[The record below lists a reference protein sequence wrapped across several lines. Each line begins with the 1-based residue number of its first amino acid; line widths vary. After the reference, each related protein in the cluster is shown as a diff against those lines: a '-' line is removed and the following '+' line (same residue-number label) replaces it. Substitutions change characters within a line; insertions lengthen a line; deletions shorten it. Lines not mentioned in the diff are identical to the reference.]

1 MEALLEALRHDS
13 LPGIR
18 KYLQSNTIDLN
29 KATILCDQYEMDEP
43 DEIPLMFWAIQVGA
57 SREAIEL
64 LMEYGLDIT
73 ACNRE
78 GLGAI
83 DIAIRH
89 RRIDLVALCAE
100 TGVSLTQ
107 SRRRSGMTPLM
118 VAASFNNT
126 EMVDYLIARGAS
138 VWEQDKRGTTAME
151 YARMLGLNGMV
162 AYLEKIGESQKE
174 KQGV

>member
-1 MEALLEALRHDS
+1 
-13 LPGIR
+13 
-18 KYLQSNTIDLN
+18 
-29 KATILCDQYEMDEP
+29 
-43 DEIPLMFWAIQVGA
+43 
-57 SREAIEL
+57 
-64 LMEYGLDIT
+64 
-73 ACNRE
+73 
-78 GLGAI
+78 
-83 DIAIRH
+83 
-89 RRIDLVALCAE
+89 
-100 TGVSLTQ
+100 
-107 SRRRSGMTPLM
+107 MTPLM